1 MIHLLLVFYLIAL
14 VAGTAALSQ
23 TLLIWQRY
31 RKTVIRWYGLF
42 LLSLY
47 LILIF
52 FMADLYAG
60 ITGLA
65 GNRVMQGVL
74 WILPAGGSLLFIVV
88 APSFYHSLLGLP
100 MPLGERIAFLSLDAL
115 VFAAAGV
122 DLAVPGQ
129 PVALIVLIGSLFGM
143 IAFGLVL
150 IAVRLHT
157 VGDRTLRMALSLFLA
172 LSGVFFPFMLM
183 DSVLSYASFLSFF
196 HPLEGLAQPLY
207 FLTLNCLTIAF
218 GLRYLNRP
226 AYAEKGGLSDYFIS
240 TFHITQ
246 REAEIIRFLLEGAGT
261 KQIASVIF
269 VSQKT
274 VENHVYNI
282 YQKLKVKN
290 RVQLFQLMKA
300 NTLE

>member
-1 MIHLLLVFYLIAL
+1 MLLVFYLLAL

-23 TLLIWQRY
+23 TFLIWQRY

-60 ITGLA
+60 IAGLA
-65 GNRVMQGVL
+65 GNRVMQSVL
-74 WILPAGGSLLFIVV
+74 WFFPAGGSLLFIVV
-88 APSFYHSLLGLP
+88 APYFYHSLLGLP
-100 MPLGERIAFLSLDAL
+100 MPLGERVAFLSLDVL
-115 VFAAAGV
+115 VFLAAGV

-129 PVALIVLIGSLFGM
+129 PIALIVLIGSLFGM

-150 IAVRLHT
+150 IAVKLHT
-157 VGDRTLRMALSLFLA
+157 VGDRTLRMALSIFLA
-172 LSGVFFPFMLM
+172 LSAVFFPFMLM

-207 FLTLNCLTIAF
+207 FLILNCLTIAF

-226 AYAEKGGLSDYFIS
+226 AYAEKDRLTDYFIS
-240 TFHITQ
+240 AFGITQ
-246 REAEIIRFLLEGAGT
+246 REAEIIRFLLEGADT
-261 KQIASVIF
+261 KKIASTIF
-269 VSQKT
+269 ISHKT

-290 RVQLFQLMKA
+290 RVQLFQLMKS